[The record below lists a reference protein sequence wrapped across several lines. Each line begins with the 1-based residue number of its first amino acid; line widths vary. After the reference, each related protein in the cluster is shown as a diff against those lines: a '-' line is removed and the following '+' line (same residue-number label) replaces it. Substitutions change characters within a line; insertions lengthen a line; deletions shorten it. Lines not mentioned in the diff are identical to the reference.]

1 MGNSETTNAAEQ
13 SGVWVT
19 GIQEGYRTKTVRV
32 GNCTVHIHRPI
43 LEPAEQ
49 AKREDEVRRAIL
61 SLGA

>member
-1 MGNSETTNAAEQ
+1 MATPNTANQPGAWTA
-13 SGVWVT
+13 GV
-19 GIQEGYRTKTVRV
+19 QEGYRTKTIRV

-61 SLGA
+61 ALTT

>member
-1 MGNSETTNAAEQ
+1 MEFSTKIDIADQ
-13 SGVWVT
+13 SNEWIT
-19 GIQEGYRTKTVRV
+19 GIQEGYRTKTIRV

-49 AKREDEVRRAIL
+49 SKREDEVRRAIL

>member
-1 MGNSETTNAAEQ
+1 MEHSTKINTAEQ

-19 GIQEGYRTKTVRV
+19 GIQEGYRTKTIRV

-43 LEPAEQ
+43 LDPAEQ
-49 AKREDEVRRAIL
+49 VKREDEVRRAIL